1 MTIGP
6 STLLENLSSYVPQ
19 LIARYVA
26 ANPTPL
32 TDPVSDR
39 FPSAV
44 LFADISGFTH
54 LTESL
59 AQDGPEGVENLSN
72 LLNAY
77 FGQLIDIVIDHDGD
91 IVEFTGDGIIALWP
105 TPVCDEDLPTVV
117 LRAARCGLDVQQG
130 LAAFGTVE
138 PLNLS
143 LRVSIGAGEVL
154 MANVGGILGRWELLV
169 AGDPLVHVSEVLH
182 MAYPGEVVLTAD
194 TWHLV
199 REHCTGEVLPGGAA
213 RLDAVDVRLPPASP
227 PPTLLLPRMIPTLGS
242 FLPGSILD
250 RLEAGLTDWI
260 AELRYVTI
268 LFVNVHGIDYNAP
281 DALEQ
286 AHRVM
291 RALQTGLYQYE
302 GSVNQFIF
310 DDKGTIFVA
319 AMGLPPLTHE
329 DDAVRGV
336 QAALAMHAQLR
347 KIGITCA
354 IGMATGSVFCGE
366 RGSIRRRDY
375 AMIGG
380 TMNLAARLMQAA
392 EVLDHGSAAPVLCDS
407 ATYEVARI
415 RLAFE
420 ELPPTLIK
428 GKAEPVRVYRP
439 LGRERAIVRRQT
451 MLIGRAAERQA
462 LREHLDMLNRNEH
475 AGVVIIEGEMGM
487 GKSRLIGELQQRAE
501 SLGIPALVGLGE
513 AIERATSYHAWR
525 PIFATLLDLDAAPP
539 ADNQLARRIRVLNR
553 LWVDPELAR
562 LAPLINAVLP
572 LDVPESQ
579 ITSQMVGQVRADN
592 TRRLLLRLLQAAAAQ
607 SPLLLVLDEAH
618 WLDSASWALALA
630 VAREVQPALLII
642 ATRPLIDPMPA
653 EYGHLRQHPGTRCIV
668 LDSLAPDETLRL
680 VEQRLGVER
689 LPEPVGRLVLEKSEG
704 NPFFS
709 EELAYAM
716 RDAGLILIEDGTCRI
731 APNAGDLSSIS
742 FPASVQGV
750 VISRI
755 DRLQPGHQMTLK
767 VASVIGQMFTLS
779 PLRAVYPIEP
789 ERPRLPDYLS
799 ELEGLN
805 ITSLAAHEP
814 DLTYIFKHVII
825 QEVVY
830 NLLLFAQRR
839 ELHRAVAQWYEDTYA
854 ADLSA
859 FYSLLAHHWYKAEAY
874 GRAIDYLERAG
885 EQALRVFANQEA
897 VNFFSEILQLVE
909 RHSLPGRV
917 PAASA
922 TDAETNA
929 EDADLIDL
937 LPTPDTLRRARW
949 ERQLGEAYLGLGLL
963 ASSRAHLE
971 RAVALLRHPVPAS
984 RRKWTTRT
992 LRQAIRQTFHRLRA
1006 SWMSRSSTQERAAA
1020 LEAARAYE
1028 ALILIYFY
1036 ANESLPATYTSLL
1049 TLNLAERVGPSSE
1062 LARAYANMAIATG
1075 ALALHPLAEAY
1086 TQQARATAEQV
1097 GELTTTAYVF
1107 TNSGLYWVGTG
1118 NWQSARL
1125 ALEQAA
1131 DICDQLGDRRRWG
1144 TSWTL
1149 LAQVAYYEGDFA
1161 RGAEMFEQLHDEAHH
1176 SGDVLQ
1182 QAWALG
1188 GQGQNMLRLG
1198 QLVRAAELL
1207 EQANTAL
1214 AENRELPSQISN
1226 DGLLAMCWL
1235 RRGDL
1240 SRAHEAARAAAM
1252 LLDSVGVPSAYY
1264 LIEGYAGVAETYL
1277 ALWEASGGS
1286 APAERAALAQRA
1298 HQACG
1303 ALAHYARVFPIGKPR
1318 MLLCRGLHAWLE
1330 GRPRQAHLRWQQ
1342 GLEAAQ
1348 RLAMPY
1354 EEGLLSYEAGRHT
1367 TGHVRHDYLSHAA
1380 ALFTRMGA
1388 RSDLER
1394 VQAIW

>member
-1 MTIGP
+1 MSVSP
-6 STLLENLSSYVPQ
+6 ATLLENLSSYVPQ

-26 ANPTPL
+26 ANPAPL
-32 TDPVSDR
+32 TEPVSDR

-59 AQDGPEGVENLSN
+59 AQYGPEGVENLSN
-72 LLNAY
+72 LLNTY

-105 TPVCDEDLPTVV
+105 TTVCDEDLPTVV
-117 LRAARCGLDVQQG
+117 LRAACCSLAVQQG
-130 LAAFGTVE
+130 LASFVSVE
-138 PLNLS
+138 GINLA

-169 AGDPLVHVSEVLH
+169 AGDPLASVSETLH
-182 MAYPGEVVLTAD
+182 LARPGEVVLTPDA
-194 TWHLV
+194 WHLV
-199 REHCTGEVLPGGAA
+199 REHCTGAELASGAA
-213 RLDAVDVRLPPASP
+213 RLDSVEIRLPPQFS

-260 AELRYVTI
+260 AELRYVTVI
-268 LFVNVHGIDYNAP
+268 FVNVHGIDYNAP

-286 AHRVM
+286 AHHVM

-336 QAALAMHAQLR
+336 QAALAMHMQLR
-347 KIGITCA
+347 KLGRTCA
-354 IGMATGSVFCGE
+354 IGMASGSVFCGE
-366 RGSIRRRDY
+366 RGSVRRRDY
-375 AMIGG
+375 AIIGG

-392 EVLDHGSAAPVLCDS
+392 ETLDHGSAAPILCDS
-407 ATYEVARI
+407 ATYDAARI

-420 ELPPTLIK
+420 ELPPLTLK
-428 GKAEPVRVYRP
+428 GKAEPVRTYRP

-451 MLIGRAAERQA
+451 ALIGREAERQA
-462 LREHLDMLNRNEH
+462 LRGYLEMLNRNEH
-475 AGVVIIEGEMGM
+475 AGVVIIEGDTGL
-487 GKSRLIGELQQRAE
+487 GKSRLIGELQQHAQA
-501 SLGIPALVGLGE
+501 LGIAALVGVGE

-525 PIFATLLDLDAAPP
+525 PIFANLLDLDTAP
-539 ADNQLARRIRVLNR
+539 AEDQLARRIRVLNR

-572 LDVPESQ
+572 LDVPENQ
-579 ITSQMVGQVRADN
+579 ITAQMVGQVRADN
-592 TRRLLLRLLQAAAAQ
+592 TRRLLLRLLQTAAAQ
-607 SPLLLVLDEAH
+607 APLLLVLDEAH

-630 VAREVQPALLII
+630 VARDVQPVLFLI
-642 ATRPLIDPMPA
+642 ATRPLTEPLPA
-653 EYGHLRQHPGTRCIV
+653 EYARLRQHPATHCIV
-668 LDSLAPDETLRL
+668 LGSLAPAETLQL
-680 VEQRLGVER
+680 VAQRLGVER
-689 LPEPVGRLVLEKSEG
+689 LPEPVGQLVLDKSQG

-709 EELAYAM
+709 EELAYAL
-716 RDAGLILIEDGTCRI
+716 RDAGLIQIENGICRV

-779 PLRAVYPIEP
+779 PLSAIYPIEP
-789 ERPRLPDYLS
+789 ERPRLPDYLH

-805 ITSLAAHEP
+805 ITALAAREP
-814 DLTYIFKHVII
+814 ELTYLFKHVII

-839 ELHRAVAQWYEDTYA
+839 ELHRAVAEWYEETYA
-854 ADLSA
+854 ADLSG
-859 FYSLLAHHWYKAEAY
+859 YYPLLAHHWYKAEAY

-897 VNFFSEILQLVE
+897 IDFFSEILALVE
-909 RHSLPGRV
+909 RHSLPGRA
-917 PAASA
+917 PATASSED
-922 TDAETNA
+922 TPQDDAE
-929 EDADLIDL
+929 IDL
-937 LPTPDTLRRARW
+937 LPTPDALRRARW

-1006 SWMSRSSTQERAAA
+1006 SWMRRTSTQERAAA

-1028 ALILIYFY
+1028 ALILIYFF

-1049 TLNLAERVGPSSE
+1049 TLNLAERAGPSAE

-1075 ALALHPLAEAY
+1075 SLALHPLADAY
-1086 TQQARATAEQV
+1086 IRQAHATAEEV
-1097 GELTTTAYVF
+1097 GDLTTRAYVF
-1107 TNSGLYWVGTG
+1107 NNSGLYWVGMG
-1118 NWQSARL
+1118 RWQDARL
-1125 ALEQAA
+1125 VLEQAA

-1144 TSWTL
+1144 TNWTL

-1161 RGAEMFEQLHDEAHH
+1161 RGAEMFEQLHDEARH

-1198 QLVRAAELL
+1198 QLAHAIELL
-1207 EQANTAL
+1207 EQANAAL
-1214 AENRELPSQISN
+1214 AENHELPSQISN

-1235 RRGDL
+1235 RQGDL
-1240 SRAHEAARAAAM
+1240 PRAHEAARTTAA
-1252 LLDSVGVPSAYY
+1252 LLESVAVPAAYY
-1264 LIEGYAGVAETYL
+1264 LIEGYAGVAETSL

-1286 APAERAALAQRA
+1286 APAERAALALRA
-1298 HQACG
+1298 EHACT
-1303 ALAHYARVFPIGKPR
+1303 ALAGYARIFPIGRPR
-1318 MLLCRGLHAWLE
+1318 MLLCKGLHAWLE
-1330 GRPRQAHLRWQQ
+1330 GRPRQAHAQWQK
-1342 GLEAAQ
+1342 GLEAA
-1348 RLAMPY
+1348 RHLAMPY
-1354 EEGLLSYEAGRHT
+1354 EEGLLSYEVGRHT
-1367 TGHVRHDYLSHAA
+1367 TGHTRHTALSHAA
-1380 ALFTRMGA
+1380 ALFTRLGA
-1388 RSDLER
+1388 RSDLAR
-1394 VQAIW
+1394 VQAVW